1 MNTSHERRL
10 ALQQNPKILT
20 GILRGIEKE
29 GLRVDA
35 LGQLANTPTHK
46 PLGRP

>member
-10 ALQQNPKILT
+10 ALQQNPEILT

-35 LGQLANTPTHK
+35 LGQLANTPH
-46 PLGRP
+46 PQAIGSA